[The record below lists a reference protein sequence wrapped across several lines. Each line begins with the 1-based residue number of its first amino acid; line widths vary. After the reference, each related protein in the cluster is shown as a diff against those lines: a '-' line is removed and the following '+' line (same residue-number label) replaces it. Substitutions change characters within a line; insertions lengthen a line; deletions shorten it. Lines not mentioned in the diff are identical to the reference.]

1 MTALSSTNPVVPA
14 DHVIV
19 LFGATGDLAKRK
31 LLPGLYHLYEVGLMP
46 QRFRIIGTSP
56 SSYNTDDFRA
66 DVLAAVEEFG
76 VKKPTHKR
84 WAHFV
89 ETITYVQS
97 AADEMGPLMQA
108 VRDADAAL
116 GGDAERLFY
125 MSIPPKAFPEIVA
138 AIGASDLVTPRTAMI
153 IEKPFGTDEASAIAL
168 NELLHSVFAES
179 QIYRIDHFLGKED
192 VQNILAFRFANGLFE
207 PVWNREHIASVQ
219 IDVPETLGLEGRA
232 GFYEGTGA
240 FRDMVVTHLFQ
251 ALGYVA
257 MEPPTDF
264 SADALAEEKDK
275 VFRSMEM
282 VDPARVVRGQ
292 YDGYLQEPGVA
303 ADSQTE
309 TFVALEV
316 RIDNYRWEGIPFYLR
331 TGKAMAEGRRVIT
344 LTFREPPHRLFPDS
358 LAAQGNT
365 VSFEI
370 AEPGGIT
377 IRFLAKQPGATME
390 LGPASLDFAYREEFD
405 VHRELEAYERLLHD
419 ALVRNRMLFNHANG
433 IERLW
438 HISQPLLDNPPALH
452 AYAKGSWGP
461 DGADT
466 LLAPAHWYLPDGR

>member
-1 MTALSSTNPVVPA
+1 MTALASTNAVVPD

-31 LLPGLYHLYEVGLMP
+31 LLPGLYHLFEVGLMP
-46 QRFRIIGTSP
+46 QRFRIVGTSP
-56 SSYNTDDFRA
+56 SSYNTDDFRK

-84 WAHFV
+84 WADFAAA
-89 ETITYVQS
+89 ISYVQS
-97 AADEMGPLMQA
+97 AADDLGALVAA
-108 VRDADAAL
+108 VNDATAAL
-116 GGDAERLFY
+116 NGTPNRLFY

-138 AIGASDLVTPRTAMI
+138 AIGTAELVTPETAMI
-153 IEKPFGTDEASAIAL
+153 VEKPFGTDEASAIAL
-168 NELLHSVFAES
+168 NELLHSVFQES

-264 SADALAEEKDK
+264 TADALAEEKDK

-292 YDGYLQEPGVA
+292 YEGYLQEPGVA

-316 RIDNYRWEGIPFYLR
+316 RIDNYRWEGIPFALR

-344 LTFREPPHRLFPDS
+344 LTFREPPHRLFPEP

-377 IRFLAKQPGATME
+377 INFLAKQPGPTME
-390 LGPASLDFAYREEFD
+390 LGPADLDFEYQQDFD
-405 VHRELEAYERLLHD
+405 VRGELEAYERLLHD

-452 AYAKGSWGP
+452 PYAKGSWGP
-461 DGADT
+461 AEADA
-466 LLAPAHWYLPDGR
+466 LIAPARWYLPAGK